1 MELRDLIVTPLL
13 LIVVYAAAYF
23 IKPHVTDSITGRYFF
38 PGLTVKILGAIAL
51 GFIYQFYYDGGDT
64 YSYHTH
70 GSRQIWEAFMDS
82 PIRGL
87 KLLLGNE
94 SHVDVYQYS
103 SRIYFFNDDQS
114 YFLIRI
120 AALFDL
126 LTFSSYSA
134 TAVFFAI
141 LSFIGM
147 WMFFITFY
155 SRYPNLHRGLAVAAF
170 FLPSVFFWG
179 SGILKDTL
187 TIAGLGAATYCFH
200 GIFIK
205 RKISIRYVL
214 GLLLALLVI
223 FSVKK
228 FILQAFLPALLVWV
242 VAQNFSAIKS
252 IVVKIIL
259 VPVAAFLVIFGAY
272 YMVVKVGEDDERY
285 ALNKLAKTAKV
296 TAYDI
301 RYWSGRGAGSGYALG
316 ELDGTFS
323 SMIRLAPQ
331 AINVSLFRPYLW
343 EVKNPLMLISALESF
358 LFLIFTAYVFYT
370 VGSKLSS
377 AFNNPDVIFGLVFAL
392 SFAFAVGVSTF
403 NFGTLVRYKIPL
415 LPFYLMALVVMLNYR
430 NKPTNVGALD
440 RTE

>member
-38 PGLTVKILGAIAL
+38 PALTVKILGAIAL

-370 VGSKLSS
+370 VVSKLSS
-377 AFNNPDVIFGLVFAL
+377 AFSNPDVIFGLVFAL

>member
-1 MELRDLIVTPLL
+1 VELRDLIVTPLL
-13 LIVVYAAAYF
+13 LIVVYLVAYF
-23 IKPHVTDSITGRYFF
+23 IRPYVTDSLTSRYFL
-38 PGLTVKILGAIAL
+38 PALTFKIIGAISL
-51 GFIYQFYYDGGDT
+51 GLIYQFYYDGGDT
-64 YSYHTH
+64 FSYHTH

-82 PIRGL
+82 PLQGI
-87 KLLLGNE
+87 KLLWSNDN
-94 SHVDVYQYS
+94 HVGVYQYS

-134 TAVFFAI
+134 TAVFFAL

-147 WMFFITFY
+147 WLFFLTFY
-155 SRYPNLHRGLAVAAF
+155 SRYPHLHRGLAVAAL

-187 TIAGLGAATYCFH
+187 TIAGLGVATYCFYQLLLV
-200 GIFIK
+200 
-205 RKISIRYVL
+205 RKFSLR
-214 GLLLALLVI
+214 LLLALIVALVVI

-228 FILQAFLPALLVWV
+228 FVLQAFLPAVLVWV
-242 VAQNFSAIKS
+242 VAYNFSTIKALAL
-252 IVVKIIL
+252 KIIL
-259 VPVAAFLVIFGAY
+259 VPVAVCLVVIGAY
-272 YMVVKVGEDDERY
+272 YMVVKVGQDDERY

-301 RYWSGRGAGSGYALG
+301 RYWSGRFAGSGYALG
-316 ELDGTFS
+316 ELDGTFG
-323 SMIRLAPQ
+323 SMLRLAPQ

-358 LFLIFTAYVFYT
+358 AFLSFTLYVLFG
-370 VGSKLSS
+370 VGSRLRV
-377 AFNNPDVIFGLVFAL
+377 AFSNPDVIFGLVFSL

-403 NFGTLVRYKIPL
+403 NFGTLARYKIPL
-415 LPFYLMALVVMLNYR
+415 LPFYLVALVIMLDYR
-430 NKPTNVGALD
+430 NKPRNVAVLE

>member
-13 LIVVYAAAYF
+13 LIVVYVVAYF
-23 IKPHVTDSITGRYFF
+23 VRPYVTDSLTTRYYF
-38 PGLTVKILGAIAL
+38 PALTFKIIGAIAL
-51 GFIYQFYYDGGDT
+51 GLIYQFYYDGGDT

-70 GSRQIWEAFMDS
+70 GSRHIWEAFMDS
-82 PIRGL
+82 PVRGI
-87 KLLLGNE
+87 KLLWGNE
-94 SHVDVYQYS
+94 SQVDIYKYS

-114 YFLIRI
+114 YFLIRV

-134 TAVFFAI
+134 TAVFFAL
-141 LSFIGM
+141 LSFTGM
-147 WMFFITFY
+147 WMFFLTFY
-155 SRYPNLHRGLAVAAF
+155 SRYPHLHRGLAAAAF

-187 TIAGLGAATYCFH
+187 TIASLGVATYCFYRLLLV
-200 GIFIK
+200 
-205 RKISIRYVL
+205 RKFSLR
-214 GLLLALLVI
+214 LLLALIISLIVI

-228 FILQAFLPALLVWV
+228 FILQAFFPAVLVWV
-242 VAQNFSAIKS
+242 VAHNFSAIKS
-252 IVVKIIL
+252 FALKIIL
-259 VPVAAFLVIFGAY
+259 VPVAAISVAAGAY

-285 ALNKLAKTAKV
+285 AVGKLARTAKV

-301 RYWSGRGAGSGYALG
+301 RYWSGRHAGSGYALG
-316 ELDGTFS
+316 ELDGTFG

-343 EVKNPLMLISALESF
+343 EVRNPLMFISALESF
-358 LFLIFTAYVFYT
+358 AFLVFTVYVLFC
-370 VGSKLSS
+370 VGARIRMALG
-377 AFNNPDVIFGLVFAL
+377 NPDVIFGLVFAL

-415 LPFYLMALVVMLNYR
+415 LPFYLMALVIMLNYR
-430 NKPTNVGALD
+430 NKPTNVAALE

>member
-1 MELRDLIVTPLL
+1 VELRDLIVTPLF
-13 LIVVYAAAYF
+13 LIVVYIILYLVRPYATDFVTRQYF
-23 IKPHVTDSITGRYFF
+23 IPAVTF
-38 PGLTVKILGAIAL
+38 KILGAIAL
-51 GFIYQFYYDGGDT
+51 GFIYQYYYDGGDT

-82 PIRGL
+82 PMRGL
-87 KLLLGNE
+87 KLLWGNE
-94 SHVDVYQYS
+94 NHVDVYQYS
-103 SRIYFFNDDQS
+103 SRIYFYNDDQS

-134 TAVFFAI
+134 TAVFFAL
-141 LSFIGM
+141 LSFTGM
-147 WMFFITFY
+147 WMFFLTFY
-155 SRYPNLHRGLAVAAF
+155 SRYAHLHRGLAIAAF

-187 TIAGLGAATYCFH
+187 AIASLGAATYCFH
-200 GIFIK
+200 EFFIR
-205 RKISIRYVL
+205 RKLSIGYAVGFIL
-214 GLLLALLVI
+214 SLLII

-228 FILQAFLPALLVWV
+228 FILQAFLPALLVWL
-242 VAQNFSAIKS
+242 VAHNFSSIKS
-252 IVVKIIL
+252 MAAKIIL
-259 VPVAAFLVIFGAY
+259 VPVAALLVALGAY

-285 ALNKLAKTAKV
+285 AISRLAKTAKV

-316 ELDGTFS
+316 ELDGTFES
-323 SMIRLAPQ
+323 ILRLAPQ

-343 EVKNPLMLISALESF
+343 EVKNPLMFISALESF
-358 LFLIFTAYVFYT
+358 CFLIFSVYTIFT
-370 VGSKLSS
+370 VGGRLRSALS
-377 AFNNPDVIFGLVFAL
+377 NPDVIFGLVFSL

-403 NFGTLVRYKIPL
+403 NFGTLARYKIPL
-415 LPFYLMALVVMLNYR
+415 LPFYLMALVVMLHYR
-430 NKPTNVGALD
+430 NKPTNVDVLE

>member
-13 LIVVYAAAYF
+13 LIVVYLVAYF
-23 IKPHVTDSITGRYFF
+23 IRPYVTDSLTSRYFL
-38 PGLTVKILGAIAL
+38 PALTFKIIGAISL
-51 GFIYQFYYDGGDT
+51 GLIYQFYYDGGDT
-64 YSYHTH
+64 FSYHTH

-82 PIRGL
+82 PLQGM
-87 KLLLGNE
+87 KLMWSNDN
-94 SHVDVYQYS
+94 HVGVYQYS

-134 TAVFFAI
+134 TAVFFAL

-147 WMFFITFY
+147 WLFFLTFY
-155 SRYPNLHRGLAVAAF
+155 SRYPHLHRGLAVAAL

-187 TIAGLGAATYCFH
+187 TIAGLGVATYCFYQLLLA
-200 GIFIK
+200 
-205 RKISIRYVL
+205 RKFSLR
-214 GLLLALLVI
+214 LLLALIVALVVI

-228 FILQAFLPALLVWV
+228 FVLQAFLPAVLVWV
-242 VAQNFSAIKS
+242 VAYNFSTIKALAL
-252 IVVKIIL
+252 KIIL
-259 VPVAAFLVIFGAY
+259 VPVAVCLVVIGAY
-272 YMVVKVGEDDERY
+272 YMVAKVGQDDERY

-301 RYWSGRGAGSGYALG
+301 RYWSGRFAGSGYALG
-316 ELDGTFS
+316 ELDGTFG
-323 SMIRLAPQ
+323 SMLRLAPQ

-358 LFLIFTAYVFYT
+358 AFLSFTLYVLFG
-370 VGSKLSS
+370 VGSRLRA
-377 AFNNPDVIFGLVFAL
+377 AFSNPDVIFGLVFSL

-403 NFGTLVRYKIPL
+403 NFGTLARYKIPL
-415 LPFYLMALVVMLNYR
+415 LPFYLVALVIMLDYR
-430 NKPTNVGALD
+430 NKPRNVAVLE

>member
-13 LIVVYAAAYF
+13 LIVVYAVAYF
-23 IKPHVTDSITGRYFF
+23 IRPYVTDSLTRRYYL
-38 PGLTVKILGAIAL
+38 PALTFKIIGAISL
-51 GFIYQFYYDGGDT
+51 GLIYQFYYNGGDT
-64 YSYHTH
+64 FSYHTH
-70 GSRQIWEAFMDS
+70 GSRLIWEAFMDS
-82 PIRGL
+82 PLQGI
-87 KLLLGNE
+87 KLLWSND
-94 SHVDVYQYS
+94 SHVGVYQYS

-114 YFLIRI
+114 YFLIRM

-134 TAVFFAI
+134 TAVIFAL

-147 WMFFITFY
+147 WMFFLTFY
-155 SRYPNLHRGLAVAAF
+155 SRYPHLHRGLAVAAL

-187 TIAGLGAATYCFH
+187 TIAGLGVATYCFH
-200 GIFIK
+200 QLLLV
-205 RKISIRYVL
+205 RKFSLR
-214 GLLLALLVI
+214 LLLALIVALVVI

-228 FILQAFLPALLVWV
+228 FILQAFLPAVLVWV
-242 VAQNFSAIKS
+242 VSYNFSTIKALAL
-252 IVVKIIL
+252 KIIL
-259 VPVAAFLVIFGAY
+259 VPVAVCLVVVGAY
-272 YMVVKVGEDDERY
+272 YMVVKVGQDDERY

-301 RYWSGRGAGSGYALG
+301 RYWSGRFAGSGYALG
-316 ELDGTFS
+316 ELDGTFG
-323 SMIRLAPQ
+323 SMLRLAPQ

-358 LFLIFTAYVFYT
+358 AFLSFTLYVLFV
-370 VGSKLSS
+370 VGSRLRVALS
-377 AFNNPDVIFGLVFAL
+377 NPDVIFGLVFSL

-403 NFGTLVRYKIPL
+403 NFGTLARYKIPL
-415 LPFYLMALVVMLNYR
+415 LPFYLVALVIMLDYR
-430 NKPTNVGALD
+430 NKPTNVAALE

>member
-1 MELRDLIVTPLL
+1 ME
-13 LIVVYAAAYF
+13 
-23 IKPHVTDSITGRYFF
+23 
-38 PGLTVKILGAIAL
+38 
-51 GFIYQFYYDGGDT
+51 
-64 YSYHTH
+64 
-70 GSRQIWEAFMDS
+70 S

-87 KLLLGNE
+87 KLLWSNE

-134 TAVFFAI
+134 TAVFFAL
-141 LSFIGM
+141 LSFVGM
-147 WMFFITFY
+147 WMFFLTFY
-155 SRYPNLHRGLAVAAF
+155 SRYPHLHKGLAIAAF

-187 TIAGLGAATYCFH
+187 TIASLGTATYCFH
-200 GIFIK
+200 EVFIR
-205 RKISIRYVL
+205 RKLSLRCVL
-214 GLLLALLVI
+214 GLMFSLLII
-223 FSVKK
+223 FSIKK

-242 VAQNFSAIKS
+242 VASNFSNIKS
-252 IVVKIIL
+252 LAVKIIL
-259 VPVAAFLVIFGAY
+259 VPLATILVFLGAY

-285 ALNKLAKTAKV
+285 AVSKLAKTAKV

-316 ELDGTFS
+316 ELDGTFN

-358 LFLIFTAYVFYT
+358 LLLIFSGYVVYSV
-370 VGSKLSS
+370 VGKFRL
-377 AFNNPDVIFGLVFAL
+377 AFSNPDVIFGLAFAL

-415 LPFYLMALVVMLNYR
+415 LPFYLMALVIMLNYR
-430 NKPTNVGALD
+430 NKPINVDALA

>member
-38 PGLTVKILGAIAL
+38 SGLTVKILGAIAL

-252 IVVKIIL
+252 IVVKVIL

-377 AFNNPDVIFGLVFAL
+377 AFSNPDVIFGLVFAL

>member
-1 MELRDLIVTPLL
+1 VELRDLIVTPLL
-13 LIVVYAAAYF
+13 LIVVYVGVYTVR
-23 IKPHVTDSITGRYFF
+23 PYVTDAATRKYFVPAITF
-38 PGLTVKILGAIAL
+38 KILGAIAL
-51 GFIYQFYYDGGDT
+51 GIIYQFYYDGGDT

-82 PIRGL
+82 PMRGL
-87 KLLLGNE
+87 KLLWGND
-94 SHVDVYQYS
+94 SHVNVYQYS

-134 TAVFFAI
+134 TAVFFAL
-141 LSFIGM
+141 LSFTGM

-155 SRYPNLHRGLAVAAF
+155 SRYPHLHRGLAITAF

-187 TIAGLGAATYCFH
+187 TIASLGAATYCFH
-200 GIFIK
+200 GLFIK
-205 RKISIRYVL
+205 RKISIRYVV
-214 GLLLALLVI
+214 GLMLSIVII
-223 FSVKK
+223 FSIKK
-228 FILQAFLPALLVWV
+228 FILQAFLPALLVWA
-242 VAQNFSAIKS
+242 VAHNFSAIKS
-252 IVVKIIL
+252 VATKLIL
-259 VPVAAFLVIFGAY
+259 VPVAALLVVYGAY

-285 ALNKLAKTAKV
+285 AVSKLAKTAKV

-301 RYWSGRGAGSGYALG
+301 RYWSGRGAGSGYTLG
-316 ELDGTFS
+316 ELDGTFT

-343 EVKNPLMLISALESF
+343 EVKNPLMFISALESF
-358 LFLIFTAYVFYT
+358 LFLIFTGYVLYT
-370 VGSKLSS
+370 VRGKLRL
-377 AFNNPDVIFGLVFAL
+377 AFGNPDVIFGLVFSL

-415 LPFYLMALVVMLNYR
+415 LPFYLMALVVILNYR
-430 NKPTNVGALD
+430 NKPTNEDALA